1 MTTTTTSTPTTTTP
15 TTTANRRVFI
25 AARVLGHGFALE
37 PGEPDFGLPLADF
50 DAALAARERARGDSW
65 PGIDGWPRLPSGEAR
80 WETTS
85 WRTRIRVL
93 PSGDVHIA
101 TREAGFGSYS
111 PWGAPDR
118 LSWMRGGEEGDGV
131 PDGTIIVR
139 GRAVVADGRPS
150 ATAWQIVDAI
160 CIDEDIHV
168 EPQHAGRWI
177 VDDDALSET
186 IRTAPLAVPAKTL
199 SQGAAA
205 VEAWLRAGYPFAAR
219 LLDRLRARAQARH
232 APPVGV

>member
-1 MTTTTTSTPTTTTP
+1 MTTTTTSTSTTTP
-15 TTTANRRVFI
+15 TTTANRRLFV

-37 PGEPDFGLPLADF
+37 PGEPDFGLTTADF

-85 WRTRIRVL
+85 WRTQIRVL
-93 PSGDVHIA
+93 PNGDVIIA
-101 TREAGFGSYS
+101 TREAGFGQYT

-118 LSWMRGGEEGDGV
+118 LSWMRGGDEDDDV
-131 PDGTIIVR
+131 PDGTVTVR
-139 GRAVVADGRPS
+139 GRTVVVVGRPS
-150 ATAWQIVDAI
+150 ATAMSIVDAI
-160 CIDEDIHV
+160 CIDEDIPV
-168 EPQHAGRWI
+168 EPQRAGRWI
-177 VDDDALSET
+177 VDDDPLSET
-186 IRTAPLAVPAKTL
+186 IHTAPLAVPAKTL

-219 LLDRLRARAQARH
+219 LLDRLRARARH